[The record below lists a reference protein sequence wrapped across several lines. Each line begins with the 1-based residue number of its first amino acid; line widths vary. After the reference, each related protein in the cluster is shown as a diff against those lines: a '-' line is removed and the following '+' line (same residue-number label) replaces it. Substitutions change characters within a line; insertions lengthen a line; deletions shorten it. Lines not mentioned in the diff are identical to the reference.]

1 MTAILTL
8 YTTGFCA
15 PCRTART
22 IVERATDACTD
33 VNLADHPD
41 IATKLQI
48 TSTPTLIATD
58 GETELWRVEGV
69 PRLQPLREL
78 LTETGIPTRN

>member
-1 MTAILTL
+1 MTPSLTL

-22 IVERATDACTD
+22 ILERATDDLTE
-33 VNLADHPD
+33 VNLSDHPD
-41 IATKLQI
+41 AATTLGI
-48 TSTPTLIATD
+48 TSTPTLIASE

-69 PRLQPLREL
+69 PRLAPLREL
-78 LTETGIPTRN
+78 LTRTGFAVRT